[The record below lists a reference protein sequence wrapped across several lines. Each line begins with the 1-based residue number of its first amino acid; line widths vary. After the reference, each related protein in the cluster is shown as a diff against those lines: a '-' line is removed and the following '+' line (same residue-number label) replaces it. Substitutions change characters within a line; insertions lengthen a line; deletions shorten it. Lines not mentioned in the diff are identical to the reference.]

1 LRSAAFCGW
10 VRRVTT
16 LEKLTAYCDRR
27 LRVRAIADFPG
38 ALNGLQGGNSGRVTK
53 LGAAVDAGAEPF
65 RLAAAAGV
73 SFLIVHHG
81 MFWDGTQ
88 TSAQRRRMKAL
99 AKADCA
105 VYSAHLPLDA
115 HPQIGNNALIAKA
128 LGLKI
133 AGWEI
138 PYQGTPLA
146 AVVKRCPARTK
157 LRAQLEAIFPRV
169 TAMEFG
175 PAQPKKIAILSGS
188 GSSAVAQLAAAGV
201 DTYVTG
207 ELKQAAFNAAQ
218 EAGLNLYACGH
229 YATEVF
235 GVKALAAECAR
246 RFGLPWEFLDTG
258 CPL

>member
-1 LRSAAFCGW
+1 LLGG
-10 VRRVTT
+10 VTT
-16 LEKLTAYCDRR
+16 LDKLTAYCDRR

-38 ALNGLQGGNSGRVTK
+38 ALNGLQAGNSGRVTK
-53 LGAAVDAGAEPF
+53 IGAAVDAGAGPF
-65 RLAAAAGV
+65 ALAAKAGV
-73 SFLIVHHG
+73 NFLIVHHG
-81 MFWDGTQ
+81 MFWDGAQAVTGATRARLQ
-88 TSAQRRRMKAL
+88 TLFA
-99 AKADCA
+99 ADCA

-115 HPQIGNNALIAKA
+115 HPEIGNNARIAKL

-146 AVVKRCPARTK
+146 AVVKRGPARAK
-157 LRAQLEAIFPRV
+157 LRTQLEKAFSRGV
-169 TAMEFG
+169 TAIEFG

-188 GSSAVAQLAAAGV
+188 GSSAVAHLAAAGI
-201 DTYVTG
+201 DTFITG

-235 GVKALAAECAR
+235 GVQALAAECAR